1 MVKKAIAKPAIANDV
16 NADPEFS
23 RPIKI
28 DEIGIGDSLHIITAS
43 EPECAALAVRF
54 ELLHLCELRA
64 EISLS
69 RQSGGTHNTAISA
82 RGRVT
87 AHVQQLC
94 IASSEAIADIIDEAV
109 DMVFV
114 PVTAMAIVPETD
126 VELTAEDCDIMEHD
140 GRVVDIGEAVA
151 QSLALAINPYPRSND
166 AEQRLRAA
174 GVKRDDD
181 VVAPSGP
188 FAALSAIKDQLARK

>member
-1 MVKKAIAKPAIANDV
+1 MVKKAIANDANGE
-16 NADPEFS
+16 PEFS
-23 RPIKI
+23 RYIKI
-28 DEIGIGDSLHIITAS
+28 DEIGNGDSLHIITAKKA
-43 EPECAALAVRF
+43 ECAKLAVRF
-54 ELLHLCELRA
+54 DLLHLSELRA

-69 RQSGGTHNTAISA
+69 RQSGGVHNNAILA
-82 RGRVT
+82 KGRFT
-87 AHVQQLC
+87 AHVQQTC
-94 IASSEAIADIIDEAV
+94 IASNDVLTDSIDEAIE
-109 DMVFV
+109 MLFV

-181 VVAPSGP
+181 VIAPSGP